1 MTNALIREKQS
12 RLKLQNNP
20 YNFDFSAVAN
30 FTQRHILS
38 ISLNDVHTVKD
49 FYDIF
54 NCQYINGKKIEFDK
68 RLYVLEDLDCF
79 KREIEFFRNSD
90 QLITHKVDKHSHS
103 SSRYMSSNGN
113 TRRLSENT
121 RFQTNLKHQGLG
133 IGNETSSAI
142 TFTKFIEMLN
152 SVMEREDVM
161 MVLNTRSPEW
171 IDTMLSNTSEIHV
184 NL

>member
-1 MTNALIREKQS
+1 M
-12 RLKLQNNP
+12 
-20 YNFDFSAVAN
+20 
-30 FTQRHILS
+30 
-38 ISLNDVHTVKD
+38 
-49 FYDIF
+49 
-54 NCQYINGKKIEFDK
+54 
-68 RLYVLEDLDCF
+68 LEDLDCF
-79 KREIEFFRNSD
+79 KREIDFFRNSD

-103 SSRYMSSNGN
+103 SSRYITSNGN

>member
-1 MTNALIREKQS
+1 MFSSEKMSQI

-79 KREIEFFRNSD
+79 KREIDFFRNSD

-103 SSRYMSSNGN
+103 SSRYMSSSSN
-113 TRRLSENT
+113 TRRLSENIL
-121 RFQTNLKHQGLG
+121 FQTSLNHQGLR
-133 IGNETSSAI
+133 IGNETASAI
-142 TFTKFIEMLN
+142 TFTKFVEMLN
-152 SVMEREDVM
+152 SVMEREGVM

-171 IDTMLSNTSEIHV
+171 IETMLSNTSEIHV
-184 NL
+184 KL

>member
-1 MTNALIREKQS
+1 M
-12 RLKLQNNP
+12 
-20 YNFDFSAVAN
+20 
-30 FTQRHILS
+30 S
-38 ISLNDVHTVKD
+38 ISLNDVQTVKD

-79 KREIEFFRNSD
+79 KREIDFLGNPD
-90 QLITHKVDKHSHS
+90 QLNTHKVNKHSHS
-103 SSRYMSSNGN
+103 NARYITSNGN